1 MRSLI
6 VTGLLAGAVLSSAA
20 FAQSAREIRKDER
33 TVQTHQED
41 LRQAQERASRS
52 DIREAREDLRE
63 ARQKLHE
70 DRRDQRRSA
79 YVSPYRNWSYSSVSE
94 GTRLRPRFYGW
105 RYAISDPGARGLD
118 RAARNQRWV
127 RYGNDILLVNVRN
140 GRVLQVMPNR
150 YRDM

>member
-52 DIREAREDLRE
+52 DIR
-63 ARQKLHE
+63 
-70 DRRDQRRSA
+70 
-79 YVSPYRNWSYSSVSE
+79 
-94 GTRLRPRFYGW
+94 
-105 RYAISDPGARGLD
+105 
-118 RAARNQRWV
+118 
-127 RYGNDILLVNVRN
+127 
-140 GRVLQVMPNR
+140 
-150 YRDM
+150 